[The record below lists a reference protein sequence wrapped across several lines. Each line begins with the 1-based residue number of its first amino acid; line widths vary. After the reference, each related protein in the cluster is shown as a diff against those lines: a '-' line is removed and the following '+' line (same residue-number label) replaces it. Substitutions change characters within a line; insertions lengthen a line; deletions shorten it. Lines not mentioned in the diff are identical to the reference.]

1 MKGATSGKI
10 WDNLNLKIN
19 KKQME
24 DSPLNKIGICKST
37 LTIERL

>member
-10 WDNLNLKIN
+10 WDNLSIKIN

-24 DSPLNKIGICKST
+24 DSPL
-37 LTIERL
+37 IEWEFVSPH